1 MTGFLLAGIGQR
13 DKNGANF
20 LVVDASAC
28 FGVAHGTITPPAPPP
43 TLHPPL
49 AETPRDAVE
58 SAFTRF
64 ASSDEVGLIIIS
76 QAVADIIRPLIT
88 AHTATIPLVLELS
101 GGADYDPTKDP
112 LMKRVLS
119 MLGEA

>member
-1 MTGFLLAGIGQR
+1 M
-13 DKNGANF
+13 
-20 LVVDASAC
+20 
-28 FGVAHGTITPPAPPP
+28 
-43 TLHPPL
+43 
-49 AETPRDAVE
+49 E

-101 GGADYDPTKDP
+101 GGADYDPTKAP